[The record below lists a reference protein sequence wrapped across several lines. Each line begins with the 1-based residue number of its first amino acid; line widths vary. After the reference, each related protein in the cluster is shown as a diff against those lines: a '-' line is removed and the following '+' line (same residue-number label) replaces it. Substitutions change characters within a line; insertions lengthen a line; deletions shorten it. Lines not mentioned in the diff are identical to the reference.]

1 MTVDSLI
8 DKNNIITGLNN
19 VDLRKV
25 NAKPYGSDKMYMVKV
40 IIENKLYQIIDQFI
54 ERKVTTAK
62 FY

>member
-8 DKNNIITGLNN
+8 DKNHLITGLNN
-19 VDLRKV
+19 IDFRKV
-25 NAKPYGSDKMYMVKV
+25 NAKPYGSDKTYMVKD
-40 IIENKLYQIIDQFI
+40 IIENKLYQIIGQFI

>member
-19 VDLRKV
+19 IYLRKV
-25 NAKPYGSDKMYMVKV
+25 NAKPYGSDKTHMVKV

-54 ERKVTTAK
+54 ERKATTVK

>member
-19 VDLRKV
+19 IYLRKV
-25 NAKPYGSDKMYMVKV
+25 NAKPYGSDKTYMVKV

-54 ERKVTTAK
+54 ERKATTVK